1 MHSNNHVNP
10 RPFRINA
17 GPAALYVLVPDGKTQ
32 YLSEL
37 SAGEP
42 VLLVDNRGRTRTV
55 DVARIKME
63 RRPMMLVEASVG
75 SHAIKTIVQNA
86 ETVRFVTD
94 DGSKSV
100 SQLQVGDQ
108 VLVRYEEG
116 GRHFG
121 IKVEDE
127 MIIEK

>member
-1 MHSNNHVNP
+1 MGSGASCYVATCEMHRAGKRLLTGTSSQGLFLIEGEMHSNNHVNP

-63 RRPMMLVEASVG
+63 RRPMMLV
-75 SHAIKTIVQNA
+75 
-86 ETVRFVTD
+86 
-94 DGSKSV
+94 
-100 SQLQVGDQ
+100 
-108 VLVRYEEG
+108 
-116 GRHFG
+116 
-121 IKVEDE
+121 
-127 MIIEK
+127 